1 MCELQ
6 QPALLTSSPLLL
18 RIPLAASRTLGKIK
32 PVETIGQANSIL
44 IESHR
49 SHLPAKF
56 AARRLVPPR
65 HLCFA
70 KTKWRH
76 FQEQPQ
82 HGAQRSSRGQHTLV
96 CSAAFQR
103 THHQTLDTT
112 STVFFT
118 VICVGCGTVAGRKF
132 ALTAMW
138 RRRSAA
144 LQLVWVLACPA
155 PPRRYRRALEL
166 CGCLSCSTS
175 TGQTTERLTF
185 YWAPDGRRRAGRAA
199 SGTVPASAGIDSRS
213 RAQYAHQRAGSRKQ
227 DTYNTILEWTLHPG
241 TKRTETT

>member
-144 LQLVWVLACPA
+144 LQLVWVLACPG
-155 PPRRYRRALEL
+155 PPPSVPSGARTLR
-166 CGCLSCSTS
+166 LSVVFNFK
-175 TGQTTERLTF
+175 GKQPIRLTF
-185 YWAPDGRRRAGRAA
+185 YCGAGRPEA
-199 SGTVPASAGIDSRS
+199 SGPGGKWNGAS
-213 RAQYAHQRAGSRKQ
+213 
-227 DTYNTILEWTLHPG
+227 
-241 TKRTETT
+241 

>member
-6 QPALLTSSPLLL
+6 QPALLTPSPLLL

-76 FQEQPQ
+76 FLEQPQ

-144 LQLVWVLACPA
+144 LQLVWVLACPG

-175 TGQTTERLTF
+175 RANNRTLNILLG
-185 YWAPDGRRRAGRAA
+185 AGRPEA
-199 SGTVPASAGIDSRS
+199 SGPGGKWNGAS
-213 RAQYAHQRAGSRKQ
+213 
-227 DTYNTILEWTLHPG
+227 
-241 TKRTETT
+241 